1 MEPARGNRVGR
12 QNFQDIYALTPMQEG
27 MLSLYLED
35 PQGDLNVEQLCLQV
49 SGNIDVEAFGWAWNL
64 VVQANDVLRT
74 VFRWEHVN
82 RPVQIVLKE
91 HTLKP
96 DYHDLSNKSE
106 SRKAQLLREYR
117 ALERKKGFD
126 LREVPFRVS
135 LCRVEAERHEVII
148 GHHHILFDGWSYGIL
163 LKEFLEAYGGQAAPP
178 VKTPFKEYVRWLQK
192 KGTGRK
198 TGRKKGTGRKR
209 GQAIEG
215 EHFDC
220 PFPEEIDDRIR
231 RFTEAHRITVASV
244 LYAAWGI
251 LLQKYQAAPQA
262 LFDTTVSGRT
272 ARLKGIEEMVG
283 LFIDTLPLMVQTRPG
298 ETIGE
303 LFRRINRALPV
314 REHHGNTDGI
324 GEGLFDSLVVVENYP
339 LASRLLQKGG
349 RLSFDSYS
357 IDESSTY
364 DLTVIITV
372 FDGIKA
378 SFSCDARLFDEETI
392 GRISRHFVKIVDESL
407 GAPGTE
413 VAALHIVPEE
423 EIEKLRRD
431 LNSRRRTLSAKS
443 DGGAAYLAP
452 RDEVEQ
458 KLVDIWSE
466 VLQVARD
473 RISIDADFFD
483 FGGHSLKAS
492 ILASKVHNEFNVKV
506 PLAEIFN
513 TPTIRGLATFVRGAS
528 IDIYVPIRPVPPKEY
543 YALSSAQ
550 ERLYMLH
557 KIQPSTTAYNGFSIM
572 LLEGLLDK
580 IRLEKSMKNLITRH
594 EILRTSFEQIDGKP
608 VQKVHPDVHFNVEY
622 FYVETDIEIPSEDR
636 KIVGKQRLERKT
648 WQNDDQKAAVNNI
661 IDRFIR
667 PFDLSEA
674 PLMRV
679 GLIIV
684 RENIHLLMVD
694 MHHIITDGSSLDIF
708 KKEFVKLYNGEELPA
723 PKLQYKDFS
732 EWQKERICSGELKH
746 QEDYW
751 LSVLSGEIPVLNL
764 PGDYYRPE
772 VQSLAGETVSFHLE
786 RESYVSLNSLMKKT
800 NTTLFMVILSIYNI
814 LLGKYSGQQDI
825 IVGIPIA
832 GRNNA
837 DLLNIMGFFV
847 ETLALRNYPREEK
860 AYEVFLKEVK
870 NNTLKSFENQDY
882 PFKELLNKVY
892 KKSDL
897 SRNPLFDAMLIMQNV
912 NISDL
917 EMDGLRCIPYK
928 FDSRT
933 SKLDLTLNVMEVDG
947 EIVLELEYS
956 TALFK
961 RLTAEEMVSHY
972 TEILGQVLQAPKIK
986 LKDITLSNPDNM
998 VSVKTNF
1005 TRRDYTNFEF

>member
-1 MEPARGNRVGR
+1 MEPGKGKRIGR

-27 MLSLYLED
+27 MLSLYLKD
-35 PQGDLNVEQLCLQV
+35 PQSDLNVEQLCLKV
-49 SGNIDVEAFGWAWNL
+49 SGKIEVETFGLAWNL
-64 VVQANDVLRT
+64 VVQANEMLRT
-74 VFRWEHVN
+74 VFRWENVN
-82 RPVQIVLKE
+82 KPVQIVLKE

-96 DYHDLSNKSE
+96 DYHDLSNKDK

-126 LREVPFRVS
+126 LHEVPFRVS
-135 LCRVEAERHEVII
+135 LCKVEADRYEMII

-163 LKEFLEAYGGQAAPP
+163 LKEFLNAYGEHSAPP
-178 VKTPFKEYVRWLQK
+178 VKTPFKEYVKWLQAQDTGEQK
-192 KGTGRK
+192 KRTGRK
-198 TGRKKGTGRKR
+198 TR
-209 GQAIEG
+209 QAIEVD
-215 EHFDC
+215 HFDC
-220 PFPEEIDDRIR
+220 RFPEEINDRAR
-231 RFTEAHRITVASV
+231 RFAEAQKITVASV
-244 LYAAWGI
+244 LYAAWGM
-251 LLQKYQAAPQA
+251 LLQKYQATPEV
-262 LFDTTVSGRT
+262 LFDTTVAGRT
-272 ARLKGIEEMVG
+272 AKLKGIEEMVG
-283 LFIDTLPLMVQTRPG
+283 LFINTLPLRVQTRPG

-303 LFRRINRALPV
+303 LFRRINRALPTG
-314 REHHGNTDGI
+314 EHYGNTDGI

-339 LASRLLQKGG
+339 LASRLLRKGG

-357 IDESSTY
+357 INESSTY

-378 SFSCDARLFDEETI
+378 SFSYDARLFDEETI

-413 VAALHIVPEE
+413 VAALNIVPEE
-423 EIEKLRRD
+423 EIEKLRCD
-431 LNSRRRTLSAKS
+431 LKSKQRSLSAES
-443 DGGAAYLAP
+443 DVDVEYLAP

-458 KLVDIWSE
+458 KLVAIWSE

-473 RISIDADFFD
+473 RISIAADFFD

-513 TPTIRGLATFVRGAS
+513 TPTIRGLAASIRGAS
-528 IDIYVPIRPVPPKEY
+528 INIYVPIRAVPPKEY

-594 EILRTSFEQIDGKP
+594 EILRTSFEEIDGKP
-608 VQKVHPDVHFNVEY
+608 VQKVHPDVHFSVEY
-622 FYVETDIEIPSEDR
+622 FYVETDIEIPTEDR
-636 KIVGKQRLERKT
+636 KP
-648 WQNDDQKAAVNNI
+648 WQNDGQKAAVNNI

-786 RESYVSLNSLMKKT
+786 RESYVGLNSLMKKT

-814 LLGKYSGQQDI
+814 LLSRYSGQQDI

-882 PFKELLNKVY
+882 PFKELINKVY

-947 EIVLELEYS
+947 EIVFELEYS

-961 RLTAEEMVSHY
+961 RSTAKEIVSHY
-972 TEILGQVLQAPKIK
+972 IEILGQVLQAPKIK
-986 LKDITLSNPDNM
+986 LKDITLPNPDNM

-1005 TRRDYTNFEF
+1005 TQKDYINFEF